1 MGNQNIH
8 SYKYWK
14 LKIKNTMKI
23 NFKSHSTKL
32 LSLMIILTAVFACE
46 NDPNDFEEA
55 SYPKNPEVFIDDF
68 SPGLDYASFGGAV
81 PDAFEV
87 DTEVTYNNSR
97 ASMRFD
103 VPSVNNPEGA
113 YAGGMFFTA
122 VGRDLSGYDALT
134 FWAKAT
140 QAGTLDVVG
149 FGIAPAPYENKYQ
162 TSINGLAIST
172 AWKKYIIPIPDASK
186 LKMERGMFYI
196 SEGPENGNGYTFWI
210 DEVKF
215 EKLGTINPQQ
225 PQIFNG
231 QNLVETSFV
240 GVTSNVEGLVCS
252 FNMPNGINQ
261 VVNLGTPAYFEF
273 TSSNT
278 SVATVSELGVINTV
292 GIGTTIITA
301 KLAGVDALG
310 SLTINSSGTYVHAP
324 EPMHT
329 EANVISIYTDKYPN
343 VPVNYYNG
351 YWAPY
356 QTTQSAD
363 FTVNGDNV
371 LNYTNF
377 NFVGIEFSTPTV
389 NASEMSHLHIDL
401 FIPGTLPTGANF
413 QVKLY
418 DFGANGVY
426 DDNAGDDSSFNLTF
440 AAPPIVTQNWV
451 SLNIPLANFTG
462 LVSRAHL
469 GQLIF
474 EGTGITN
481 FYADNIYFY
490 DDGTIMPVVPTTAAP
505 TPTYPA
511 ANVTSI
517 FSNAYTNLAGTDF
530 TPNWGQTTV
539 ATQVS
544 IAGNNTL
551 RYTSFNYQGI
561 ALNGSVDV
569 SSRNFLHLDYYSVNA
584 TSLRVFLISPGP
596 VETPYVLTVPT
607 TGGWNSIDIPLS
619 SFAPVN
625 LSNLIQLKFDNS
637 GNGNNNGEI
646 YLDNIYFRN

>member
-162 TSINGLAIST
+162 ASINGLAIST

-210 DEVKF
+210 DELKF

-225 PQIFNG
+225 PQILNG
-231 QNLVETSFV
+231 QNLVQTSFV
-240 GVTSNVEGLVCS
+240 GVVSNVDGLVCA

-261 VVNLGTPAYFEF
+261 GVNVTPAYFEF
-273 TSSNT
+273 TSSDT
-278 SVATVSELGVINTV
+278 SVATVNELGVVTTV
-292 GIGTTIITA
+292 GPGTTVITA
-301 KLAGVDALG
+301 KVGGVDALG
-310 SLTINSSGTYVHAP
+310 SLTINSAGTYVHAP
-324 EPMHT
+324 EPIHN

-377 NFVGIEFSTPTV
+377 NFVGIEFATPTV
-389 NASEMSHLHIDL
+389 NASSMSHMHVNL
-401 FIPGTLPTGANF
+401 FIPNTIQAGANF
-413 QVKLY
+413 RVGLV

-426 DDNAGDDSSFNLTF
+426 GGGDDSNFTLTF
-440 AAPPIVTQNWV
+440 TAPTLISQSWIT
-451 SLNIPLANFTG
+451 LNIPLANFTG
-462 LVSRAHL
+462 LASRSHL
-469 GQLIF
+469 GQIIF
-474 EGTGITN
+474 EGTNITN

-490 DDGTIMPVVPTTAAP
+490 NDGSIIPPVPTTAAP
-505 TPTYPA
+505 APTAPA
-511 ANVTSI
+511 ANVISI
-517 FSNAYTNLAGTDF
+517 FSDAYTNVAGSDLN
-530 TPNWGQTTV
+530 PNWGQATV
-539 ATQVS
+539 TTQVP

-551 RYTSFNYQGI
+551 RYGGLNYQGLQFGTPQNV
-561 ALNGSVDV
+561 ASKTV
-569 SSRNFLHLDYYSVNA
+569 LHLDYYTANSTN
-584 TSLRVFLISPGP
+584 LNIYLISPGP
-596 VETPYVLTVPT
+596 VEVPYSLTVPT
-607 TGGWNSIDIPLS
+607 TGGWNSIDIPLTA
-619 SFAPVN
+619 FAPVN
-625 LSNLIQLKFDNS
+625 LSNVIQIKFD
-637 GNGNNNGEI
+637 GNGDI
-646 YLDNIYFRN
+646 YIDNIYFRN